1 MHLSTCKNFKICY
14 NNIIK
19 LKKNKKKGVL
29 NANSEDEALEKGN
42 ALAEERYGITEG
54 AFTTVTQV
62 AK

>member
-1 MHLSTCKNFKICY
+1 MHSYNLPQDEVKIM
-14 NNIIK
+14 
-19 LKKNKKKGVL
+19 V

>member
-1 MHLSTCKNFKICY
+1 MQTYKYTTCVIHSYNLPQDEVKIM
-14 NNIIK
+14 
-19 LKKNKKKGVL
+19 V